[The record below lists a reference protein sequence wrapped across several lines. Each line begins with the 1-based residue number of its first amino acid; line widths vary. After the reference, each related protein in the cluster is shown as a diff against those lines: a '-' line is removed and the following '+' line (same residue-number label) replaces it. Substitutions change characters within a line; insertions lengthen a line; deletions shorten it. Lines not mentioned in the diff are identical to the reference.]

1 MAARATSAASTV
13 QLPPRSWIPPSVIS
27 FIRGHYLD
35 FVDRDGAIFALSQ
48 IKPGLYWG
56 PSGDG
61 HHLQYIHWRG
71 KPILVIAIGHLAGFN
86 VIANSNNPAPRTDIK
101 IELLRPFDVEKLRD
115 LHDICRRP
123 FDKTAP
129 LMSAVRSS
137 HYRGGKHRSVD
148 VLDPTSVTGSMN
160 NPPRISITD
169 LLTDDLVMVAVRVC
183 RQTDN
188 SSASSGWFEID
199 TVARLHPRPL

>member
-1 MAARATSAASTV
+1 MVCSAGKPAPCV
-13 QLPPRSWIPPSVIS
+13 WPIDEIDELR
-27 FIRGHYLD
+27 LD

-123 FDKTAP
+123 FGAC
-129 LMSAVRSS
+129 LMTPTVEHLSS
-137 HYRGGKHRSVD
+137 YYIY
-148 VLDPTSVTGSMN
+148 TQM
-160 NPPRISITD
+160 
-169 LLTDDLVMVAVRVC
+169 
-183 RQTDN
+183 RQ
-188 SSASSGWFEID
+188 
-199 TVARLHPRPL
+199 LP